1 MLFELFGSRAG
12 RIITKIC
19 FQKNVFCHTWQN
31 VSSTLAYFSTA
42 ITENKIEQTIKT
54 KFSPRNCSSH
64 KSFCEV
70 IHIDFCL
77 RTCDFR
83 RLNLMQSIFSWA
95 LRVHEKIFIF
105 SGIVWAFSLVFCTC
119 KFTCDVSFNELKQ
132 ASVVK
137 LTVKLQKSN
146 NATNLCSSFIQFSWY
161 FPNQLTTNNCSFIVS
176 KKQSW
181 QRWAETSCPKKNQ
194 FFQVFSS
201 VWTKFIKIKHVY
213 FMVDKLL
220 YSGSPDVITK
230 CSHFTALWTVV
241 MVYCWIFVIL
251 LVFWILSI
259 NWSTFGECST

>member
-1 MLFELFGSRAG
+1 
-12 RIITKIC
+12 
-19 FQKNVFCHTWQN
+19 
-31 VSSTLAYFSTA
+31 
-42 ITENKIEQTIKT
+42 
-54 KFSPRNCSSH
+54 
-64 KSFCEV
+64 
-70 IHIDFCL
+70 
-77 RTCDFR
+77 
-83 RLNLMQSIFSWA
+83 MQSIFSWA

-105 SGIVWAFSLVFCTC
+105 SGIVWAFSFGFCTC

-146 NATNLCSSFIQFSWY
+146 NATNLCSSFIQFSWH
-161 FPNQLTTNNCSFIVS
+161 FPNQLTTNNCAFIVS

-181 QRWAETSCPKKNQ
+181 HRWAETSCPKKNQ

-201 VWTKFIKIKHVY
+201 VWTKFFKIKHVY

-230 CSHFTALWTVV
+230 FSHLTALWTFV
-241 MVYCWIFVIL
+241 MLYCWIFVTL

-259 NWSTFGECST
+259 NWSSFGECST